1 MSLCNVDKISH
12 DITRCWS
19 ADKHKVVVLSVIGD
33 CLLTGNVSLK
43 LWPMDGPSSGNKPIK
58 KFPAHGSEI
67 QHIISL
73 DDTHFI
79 TSAASDRLVNIW

>member
-1 MSLCNVDKISH
+1 M
-12 DITRCWS
+12 
-19 ADKHKVVVLSVIGD
+19 IGD
-33 CLLTGNVSLK
+33 SLLTGNVSLK

-67 QHIISL
+67 QQIVSL

-79 TSAASDRLVNIW
+79 TSATSDRLVNIW

>member
-1 MSLCNVDKISH
+1 MSQYNGDKVSH

-43 LWPMDGPSSGNKPIK
+43 SWPIDGPSSGNKPIK

-67 QHIISL
+67 QHIVSL
-73 DDTHFI
+73 DDTRFI